1 MMNSMRDWWQARAP
15 RERTLLAVLGV
26 LIAATLLWLG
36 LWRPITS
43 GLEAGWVRQ
52 GEATDRAAAINGRLA
67 ALKLSG
73 ERKAN
78 PGVPLGQRVTQSV
91 SEAGFTLDRAAPQG
105 ADGLAITIASAR
117 SSALL
122 GWLARLE
129 SAGVIVETISIAPG
143 AATGVVSVQAV
154 LRESR

>member
-1 MMNSMRDWWQARAP
+1 MMNNMRDWWQARAP
-15 RERTLLAVLGV
+15 RERTLLTVLGLLV
-26 LIAATLLWLG
+26 AATLLWLG
-36 LWRPITS
+36 LWRPVTS

-52 GEATDRAAAINGRLA
+52 GEATDRAAAVNARLA
-67 ALKLSG
+67 ALRLAG

-78 PGVPLGQRVTQSV
+78 AGVPLGQRVTQSA
-91 SEAGFTLDRAAPQG
+91 SEAGFTLDRAAAQG
-105 ADGLAITIASAR
+105 GDSIAITIASAR

-129 SAGVIVETISIAPG
+129 STGVIVETISVAPG